1 MRALAYAAYNPGKMK
16 VPRAQL
22 FEERLA
28 PKMLQYGA
36 ASVSSSS
43 SSSAASASTS
53 FSARPLTAPSTPS
66 VLLPVVCAEVL
77 DRVPAAAS
85 KDKGLALAWLDGRRS
100 GDQAVSQVVERLRKA
115 RLEAVVATW
124 ANAYFTPP
132 PPAAACTVRYFLVP
146 RGSGGGGAGRGLG
159 AGEEDGEEGEEVK
172 EDSDDDDDNDDDEG
186 EMVLGKAFSTGVGS
200 SSSSSSSSGGGGMRL
215 ALRHAAVTNS
225 AVYDHAPYLRRARER
240 FFSTHG
246 TAVRAASKA
255 ASLEQVEAW
264 KFVNYRVNRDPM
276 TVRYRTNGLRT
287 EVTYS

>member
-1 MRALAYAAYNPGKMK
+1 M
-16 VPRAQL
+16 
-22 FEERLA
+22 
-28 PKMLQYGA
+28 
-36 ASVSSSS
+36 
-43 SSSAASASTS
+43 
-53 FSARPLTAPSTPS
+53 
-66 VLLPVVCAEVL
+66 
-77 DRVPAAAS
+77 
-85 KDKGLALAWLDGRRS
+85 
-100 GDQAVSQVVERLRKA
+100 
-115 RLEAVVATW
+115 
-124 ANAYFTPP
+124 
-132 PPAAACTVRYFLVP
+132 
-146 RGSGGGGAGRGLG
+146 
-159 AGEEDGEEGEEVK
+159 
-172 EDSDDDDDNDDDEG
+172 
-186 EMVLGKAFSTGVGS
+186 LGKAFSTGVGS